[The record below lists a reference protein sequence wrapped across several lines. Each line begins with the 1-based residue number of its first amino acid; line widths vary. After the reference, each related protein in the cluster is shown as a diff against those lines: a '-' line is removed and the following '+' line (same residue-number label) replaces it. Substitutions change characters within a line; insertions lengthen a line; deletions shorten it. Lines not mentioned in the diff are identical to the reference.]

1 MTARSVRA
9 ALQAEGLSQDPREEV
24 YPPQVG
30 PSRRVVRAKV
40 DHAYAR
46 GPGLG
51 LQRGHEGL
59 PDPPSL
65 AVRPDGQGMKLPG
78 VTAIPGQGADEADE
92 FALDRRQQTGGI
104 GREVPHLL
112 RGRLQGGVAVRG
124 TETGSQNGHGLGQA
138 LGRDGATLPG
148 SLAQRCDYHVRW
160 FALQSVSPQV
170 RPKARLGAHPVEFL
184 VRRAVPCCRMALGP
198 NSRGPGKAMSVTAS
212 KRRTPLL
219 AAGLTLLLLLPVGA
233 SSGGCLRPP
242 GLAQVDEGTGG
253 ETPAADGGET
263 PSRPPILIGI
273 EYATPGLAQPFAALG
288 VPAVKGF
295 PELISWEKMQPAGGS
310 SIDFRPSDR
319 FVREYQA
326 AGFTELVLTLKS
338 RSRWASKDYLTN
350 YRPKD
355 EYLDLYEAWVGGV
368 VERYDADGLEDMPG
382 LKWPVRFLEIG
393 AEFSSYEP
401 EPVADYLVMLERAY
415 RAAHAASDNVIVLN
429 AAFLA
434 TTAFRDHPASGGY
447 PAAFAAVDPRIM
459 THSLADIRAVL
470 DRPDLFDAVD
480 FHALGDAL
488 EIEDT
493 VAWLRYEMSRRG
505 YDKPIVIGDTAP
517 SPLAGWGPATVTG
530 RPPLAMAIIVPPA
543 REEDRSR
550 LAAHFTK
557 VIGGDPV
564 ALAWTETYVA
574 ADMVKKVVVAADQ
587 GVLLIDTAF
596 MEGFAPAKSKLFAAS
611 AGTGAWSEM
620 ATTEIKGLGG
630 ERAVA
635 AYHPLFFALKQL
647 AGLMKSYENLG
658 WVEVDESS
666 SVRLYR
672 WASAGGETVW
682 MVWLEPARL
691 GLPDEPAPEATVLLE
706 VEDIGATAL
715 VLPMATG
722 PDGAESA
729 STQIKVENGA
739 VQLTVTPVPVYIR
752 GGP

>member
-1 MTARSVRA
+1 M
-9 ALQAEGLSQDPREEV
+9 
-24 YPPQVG
+24 
-30 PSRRVVRAKV
+30 
-40 DHAYAR
+40 
-46 GPGLG
+46 
-51 LQRGHEGL
+51 
-59 PDPPSL
+59 
-65 AVRPDGQGMKLPG
+65 
-78 VTAIPGQGADEADE
+78 
-92 FALDRRQQTGGI
+92 
-104 GREVPHLL
+104 
-112 RGRLQGGVAVRG
+112 
-124 TETGSQNGHGLGQA
+124 
-138 LGRDGATLPG
+138 
-148 SLAQRCDYHVRW
+148 
-160 FALQSVSPQV
+160 
-170 RPKARLGAHPVEFL
+170 
-184 VRRAVPCCRMALGP
+184 
-198 NSRGPGKAMSVTAS
+198 
-212 KRRTPLL
+212 
-219 AAGLTLLLLLPVGA
+219 LLLLLSVGA
-233 SSGGCLRPP
+233 SFGGCLRPP
-242 GLAQVDEGTGG
+242 GQPQVGEGT
-253 ETPAADGGET
+253 ET

-295 PELISWEKMQPAGGS
+295 PELISWEKMQPASGS

-355 EYLDLYEAWVGGV
+355 EYLDLYEAWVCGV

-382 LKWPVRFLEIG
+382 LKWPVRFVEIG

-434 TTAFRDHPASGGY
+434 TTVFRDHPASGRY

-493 VAWLRYEMSRRG
+493 VRWLRYEMSRRG

-530 RPPLAMAIIVPPA
+530 WPSSAMAIIVPPA
-543 REEDRSR
+543 REEDRPR

-557 VIGGDPV
+557 VIAGDPV

-611 AGTGAWSEM
+611 AGTGSWSEM
-620 ATTEIKGLGG
+620 ATTELKGLGG

-647 AGLMKSYENLG
+647 AGLVKNCENLG
-658 WVEVDESS
+658 RVEVDESS
-666 SVRLYR
+666 SGQDGGAGQGGEIRLYR
-672 WASAGGETVW
+672 WASAGGKPVW

-691 GLPDEPAPEATVLLE
+691 DLPDEPTPEATVLLE

-722 PDGAESA
+722 PDGTESG
-729 STQIKVENGA
+729 STRIKVENGA

-752 GGP
+752 GGS